1 MIDDWLVVSIYY
13 TNDFKL
19 SEHSNLWIH
28 PHNLN
33 FVRILSE
40 YRKWWTAEGIII
52 TRNKNY
58 FLFLFL
64 NWMIFPF
71 YEHYDEREND
81 KEKLPLSTFSLFII
95 CSTNWNFDAARR
107 DDQTR
112 CALRVEEE
120 KQHLWQSSFC
130 SWLQNY
136 WSARIKLPCL
146 RLMSTI
152 VNRENKIYLRVVG
165 KIVQSQ

>member
-1 MIDDWLVVSIYY
+1 MIDDCFVVSIYY

-81 KEKLPLSTFSLFII
+81 KEKLPFVNILIIYNLQHQLKFWCSKTWWPNKVCTARRRREAALMAIFFLLLTSKLLKRTNKASLFAVDVHD
-95 CSTNWNFDAARR
+95 S
-107 DDQTR
+107 
-112 CALRVEEE
+112 
-120 KQHLWQSSFC
+120 QS
-130 SWLQNY
+130 
-136 WSARIKLPCL
+136 
-146 RLMSTI
+146 
-152 VNRENKIYLRVVG
+152 RE
-165 KIVQSQ
+165 